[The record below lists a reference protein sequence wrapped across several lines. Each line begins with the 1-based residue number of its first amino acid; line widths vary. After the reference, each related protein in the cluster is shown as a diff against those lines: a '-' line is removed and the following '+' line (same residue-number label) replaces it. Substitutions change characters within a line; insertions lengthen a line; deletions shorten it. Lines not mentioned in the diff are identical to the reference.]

1 MTQKAIAIGEKVRF
15 DKEEGEFRGMWN
27 ESIAMILN
35 RNQTRLY
42 YVRIDKVSKINN
54 KQGTTH

>member
-1 MTQKAIAIGEKVRF
+1 MTQKAIAIGEKVKF

-42 YVRIDKVSKINN
+42 YVIIDKVSKINN
-54 KQGTTH
+54 K

>member
-1 MTQKAIAIGEKVRF
+1 MTQKDFTIGDKVKF

-27 ESIAMILN
+27 ETIAMILN

-42 YVRIDKVSKINN
+42 YVRIDKVSKIN
-54 KQGTTH
+54 K